1 MSKIKNVIID
11 ILNEEKEK
19 EKEKESIE
27 KYIVNLEKL
36 IERYKAIIKKN
47 EALIKEKKNLISTL
61 KVEIISI
68 ISEKICSTE
77 IIREKLKDR
86 DFLTLNHN
94 DNKDME

>member
-1 MSKIKNVIID
+1 MSKIKNIVID
-11 ILNEEKEK
+11 VLNEQREKEL
-19 EKEKESIE
+19 IN
-27 KYIVNLEKL
+27 KYIVNLEKQ
-36 IERYKAIIKKN
+36 IKIHEAI
-47 EALIKEKKNLISTL
+47 IKEKKNLISTL

>member
-1 MSKIKNVIID
+1 MSKIKNIVID
-11 ILNEEKEK
+11 ILNEQREKEL
-19 EKEKESIE
+19 ID
-27 KYIVNLEKL
+27 KYIINLEKQ
-36 IERYKAIIKKN
+36 IEIH

-86 DFLTLNHN
+86 DFLTLNFN
-94 DNKDME
+94 DNEDME

>member
-1 MSKIKNVIID
+1 MSKIKNIVID
-11 ILNEEKEK
+11 ILNEQKEK
-19 EKEKESIE
+19 ELID
-27 KYIVNLEKL
+27 KYIVNLEKQ
-36 IERYKAIIKKN
+36 IEIH

-77 IIREKLKDR
+77 IIREKLKDK

-94 DNKDME
+94 DNKDMK

>member
-1 MSKIKNVIID
+1 MSKIKNVVID
-11 ILNEEKEK
+11 ILNEQREKELT
-19 EKEKESIE
+19 E
-27 KYIVNLEKL
+27 KYIVNLEKQ
-36 IERYKAIIKKN
+36 IKIHKAI
-47 EALIKEKKNLISTL
+47 IKEKKNLISTL

>member
-1 MSKIKNVIID
+1 MSKIKNIVID
-11 ILNEEKEK
+11 ILNEQREKEL
-19 EKEKESIE
+19 ID
-27 KYIVNLEKL
+27 KYIINLEKQ
-36 IERYKAIIKKN
+36 IEIH

-77 IIREKLKDR
+77 IIREKLKDK

-94 DNKDME
+94 DNKDMK

>member
-1 MSKIKNVIID
+1 MSKIKNVVID
-11 ILNEEKEK
+11 ILNEQREKEL
-19 EKEKESIE
+19 ID
-27 KYIVNLEKL
+27 KYIINLEKQ
-36 IERYKAIIKKN
+36 IEIH

-77 IIREKLKDR
+77 IIKEKLKDR
-86 DFLTLNHN
+86 DFLTLNFN

>member
-1 MSKIKNVIID
+1 MSKIKNVVID
-11 ILNEEKEK
+11 ILNE

-36 IERYKAIIKKN
+36 IKRHKAIIKKN

-68 ISEKICSTE
+68 IAKKICSTE
-77 IIREKLKDR
+77 IIRKKIKDR

-94 DNKDME
+94 DNEDME

>member
-1 MSKIKNVIID
+1 MSKIKNIVID
-11 ILNEEKEK
+11 ILNEQREKEL
-19 EKEKESIE
+19 ID
-27 KYIVNLEKL
+27 KYIINLEKQ
-36 IERYKAIIKKN
+36 IEIH

-68 ISEKICSTE
+68 MSEKICSTE

-94 DNKDME
+94 DNEDME